1 VDYNQSFKRK
11 TPNNEKKK
19 RKRRY
24 FKNSRQKTKTKTKNK
39 KQRTKN
45 KKNGLAWWPMP
56 LIPAVRR
63 QRQADF

>member
-1 VDYNQSFKRK
+1 MDYNQSFKRK
-11 TPNNEKKK
+11 TPNNEKKSGK
-19 RKRRY
+19 EGTLKIVD
-24 FKNSRQKTKTKTKNK
+24 KKTKTKTKNK

-56 LIPAVRR
+56 LIPALRR